1 MRIPEMNLNSDADSA
16 EFIIEAI
23 KLLASIAKK
32 KGIRISV
39 TCDPD
44 GTVLS
49 DFGEYT
55 YLDFP
60 GVGESYEYRPK
71 DKIREWK
78 EVIPEQINFGGK
90 TCSKDT

>member
-1 MRIPEMNLNSDADSA
+1 MKKNIESDPNCVKY
-16 EFIIEAI
+16 IVEASE
-23 KLLASIAKK
+23 LLASIAKK
-32 KGIRISV
+32 KGIRISII
-39 TCDPD
+39 CDPD

-55 YLDFP
+55 YSDFP
-60 GVGESYEYRPK
+60 GIGESYEYRPK